1 MKGMPIAYA
10 QAPKDWFRI
19 QAAVTDEGEST
30 SADVY
35 IYDQIGETWWGG
47 GVSAK
52 KFAEQ
57 INALDVD
64 TINLFLN
71 SPGGAAWEGVTI
83 MNSLRRHR
91 ARVEVTVDGM
101 AASAAS
107 LIAMAGDRIVMNRGS
122 MLMIHDAWGFAIGNA
137 TDMAETAAILDKLSA
152 SYADS
157 YAARAGKDRDHWRAL
172 MKAETWFSAEEAVTA
187 GLADEWVDAA
197 EDASEAAAR
206 FDLSKFGFAYAG
218 RAQAPAPPV
227 DVLQTPVSSEPGH
240 PNRKELAMSDAF
252 LAGVRERL
260 GVTDAA
266 ASEETVLTALDQ
278 VLAEQANDTT
288 PAPAATLPEGVV
300 TIDAAVLSDLQSMAA
315 QGVEALKSQTAARR
329 EGILAKALE
338 DGRIAPASK
347 DTWATLLDKDEEG
360 TTKALDSLVK
370 NTIPVDEIGHADANA
385 SGDEALA
392 AAAGWAEETKGA

>member
-19 QAAVTDEGEST
+19 QAAAVAEDEST

-64 TINLFLN
+64 TIRLFLN

-107 LIAMAGDRIVMNRGS
+107 LIAMAGDHITMNRGS

-137 TDMAETAAILDKLSA
+137 TDMQETAAILDKLSA

-187 GLADEWVDAA
+187 GLADEWVDGP
-197 EDASEAAAR
+197 EDASDAAAR

-218 RAQAPAPPV
+218 RSHAPAPPV
-227 DVLQTPVSSEPGH
+227 GASQTPVSSEPGE
-240 PNRKELAMSDAF
+240 PIRKENVVAYDDLKAGLAK
-252 LAGVRERL
+252 RL
-260 GVTDAA
+260 GVTDAEASDDTLLA
-266 ASEETVLTALDQ
+266 AVDQ
-278 VLAEQANDTT
+278 ALAEQAET
-288 PAPAATLPEGVV
+288 PTETAALPEGVV
-300 TIDAAVLSDLQSMAA
+300 AIDSAVLADLQAKAA
-315 QGVEALKSQTAARR
+315 QGVEALKSQTETRR

-347 DTWATLLDKDEEG
+347 DTWATLLERDEEG
-360 TTKALDSLVK
+360 TVKALDSLVK
-370 NTIPVDEIGHADANA
+370 NAIPVEEIGHADVNA
-385 SGDEALA
+385 SEDEALA
-392 AAAGWAEETKGA
+392 AAAGWADDTKEA

>member
-19 QAAVTDEGEST
+19 QAAAVAEGEST

-64 TINLFLN
+64 TIRLFLN

-107 LIAMAGDRIVMNRGS
+107 LIAMAGDHITMNRGS

-137 TDMAETAAILDKLSA
+137 SDMQETAAILDKLSA

-187 GLADEWVDAA
+187 GLADEWADGP
-197 EDASEAAAR
+197 EDASDAAAR

-218 RAQAPAPPV
+218 RSHAPAPPV
-227 DVLQTPVSSEPGH
+227 GDIQAPAEPGATTT
-240 PNRKELAMSDAF
+240 KEADMTSDTIKAAF
-252 LAGVRERL
+252 AKRL

-266 ASEETVLTALDQ
+266 ASEETLLAALDEA
-278 VLAEQANDTT
+278 LAEKADTPT
-288 PAPAATLPEGVV
+288 ETAALPEGVV
-300 TIDAAVLSDLQSMAA
+300 AIDSAVLADLQSKAA
-315 QGVEALKSQTAARR
+315 QGVEALKSQTESRR

-347 DTWATLLDKDEEG
+347 DTWAALLERDEEG
-360 TTKALDSLVK
+360 TVKALDSLVK
-370 NTIPVDEIGHADANA
+370 NAIPVEEIGHADVNA
-385 SGDEALA
+385 SEDEALA
-392 AAAGWAEETKGA
+392 AAAGWADDTKEA